1 MMYPVKIDET
11 YITHNLIQ
19 SEQKKNWQVAQDMTY
34 QQLSLFDD
42 FHLVNPGE
50 IIHDHTAP

>member
-1 MMYPVKIDET
+1 MYPIKIDET
-11 YITHNLIQ
+11 FITHNLIQ

-42 FHLVNPGE
+42 FHLIDPGE
-50 IIHDHTAP
+50 IIHENAAL